1 MPQTAT
7 QITTEL
13 NVWYAARVAAAD
25 GQSITIAT
33 SAGSRTLS
41 SQNLTEINSVI
52 NLLERQLAEANSVN
66 KKVHNFAVANFNHES
81 NP

>member
-13 NVWYAARVAAAD
+13 NVWYAARTEAAA
-25 GQSITIAT
+25 GRTITIAT
-33 SAGSRTLS
+33 SAGSRTLTR
-41 SQNLTEINSVI
+41 QDITEINEMI
-52 NLLERQLAEANSVN
+52 NVLERQLAVANSA
-66 KKVHNFAVANFNHES
+66 KKQLHNFAVANFNTET